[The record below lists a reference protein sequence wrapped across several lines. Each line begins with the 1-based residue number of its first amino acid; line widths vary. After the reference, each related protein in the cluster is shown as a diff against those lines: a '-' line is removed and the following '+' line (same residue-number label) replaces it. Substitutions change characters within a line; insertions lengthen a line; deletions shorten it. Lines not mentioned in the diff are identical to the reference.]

1 MRRAPFIAALALAA
15 CTVSTNAPTLQGQ
28 DVHLTVLHTA
38 DVHSRILPYN
48 FTPNKFDQLDGLVPD
63 LAPFGGAARMSTL
76 LQRERSRS
84 SRVIHLD
91 SGDCFQ
97 GAPIFNAFAGAAE
110 MQTMSALGVDAAALG
125 NHEFDKGPLNLASQI
140 KVWAG
145 FPIMAANYTFKDPD
159 SPGDNMLG
167 ALIKPYTILDVD
179 GLKVGVIGMGNVSAI
194 SQLVQGENSLG
205 IQPLDTDQT
214 IEYYSALLRPQVD
227 VLVAVSHL
235 GLEDDE
241 TTATTNQGEQAQTA
255 SQVRGDVDVVFGGHL
270 HIVLNPPKQIPIF
283 VNGVQTKRQT
293 VLVHSGAFAKT
304 IGRLDLVVHVN
315 TPDEMKAQY
324 DEQKQIAQDDGDPVP
339 QPRRGFVK
347 AYDYTLL
354 PVTARQPVDG
364 QFCVSPDEDASG
376 QACTPD
382 PKNVNKGFCR
392 APATDGSRVPCDLG
406 NPSGPTSACPAT
418 GDQCLPCVYCHI
430 PEDGKVLQIVE
441 PYALAMNSS
450 SKFQLTRT
458 FANDALPAGILRRN
472 TAGGDSQLGNI
483 VATAMRLQTEV
494 QADFSM
500 TNSLGIRADFSTG
513 PLSIEELY
521 NVFPFDNTIEIIYL
535 SGKEVQEMFDFISS
549 KSASRGCITQ
559 GQISGAAFVMD
570 CSVPPHL
577 PDGTKCDPAQY
588 IGSENQGLCYEG
600 AADLILIGSQ
610 KKCATNADCASP
622 DGKNNEI
629 CGASLGTCLTSDLVT
644 GTRAVCTL
652 DPMNPQST
660 CASMETC
667 VASHLNVCGRVL
679 NPFGDYRVAVNDY
692 VANGGSGFTMLQ
704 FNTAKYNTGISLRD
718 AVVDYL
724 QRLDDPQFEG
734 AYSCTGTPSADT
746 CRGAVRCNDSR
757 FSALT
762 AAGTPVDPYLNSF
775 NAITPD
781 LTFRFCPGKATVG
794 DCFGNMVCVLPHNQ
808 GTDGR
813 IHPRSQ

>member
-1 MRRAPFIAALALAA
+1 MRRAPFTAMLLALAA

-28 DVHLTVLHTA
+28 DIHLTVLHTA

-84 SRVIHLD
+84 ARVIHLD

-110 MQTMSALGVDAAALG
+110 MQTMSSLGVDAAALG

-145 FPIMAANYTFKDPD
+145 FPIMAANYTFKDPNT
-159 SPGDNMLG
+159 PGDNMLG
-167 ALIKPYTILDVD
+167 ALVKPYTILDVD

-205 IQPLDTDQT
+205 IVPLDTDQT
-214 IEYYSALLRPQVD
+214 IEYYSKLLRPQVD
-227 VLVAVSHL
+227 ILVAVSHL

-241 TTATTNQGEQAQTA
+241 NTATTNQGMEAQTA

-270 HIVLNPPKQIPIF
+270 HIVLNPPKEIPIF
-283 VNGVQTKRQT
+283 VNGQQTKRNT

-315 TPDEMKAQY
+315 TPDEMKAQFEENKKIA
-324 DEQKQIAQDDGDPVP
+324 DEVGDPVP
-339 QPRRGFVK
+339 QARRGFVK
-347 AYDYTLL
+347 SYDYKLL
-354 PVTARQPVDG
+354 PVTSRQPVDG
-364 QFCVSPDEDASG
+364 EFCVSPDEDASG

-382 PKNVNKGFCR
+382 PKNASKGFCR
-392 APATDGSRVPCDLG
+392 APAADGSRVPCDLG
-406 NPSGPTSACPAT
+406 NPSGPTSACPST

-441 PYALAMNSS
+441 PYALAMNAS

-458 FANDALPAGILRRN
+458 FANNTLPLGILRRN

-521 NVFPFDNTIEIIYL
+521 NVFPFDNTIEIMYL

-559 GQISGAAFVMD
+559 GQVSGVAFVMD
-570 CSVPPHL
+570 CSVAPHT
-577 PDGTKCDPAQY
+577 PENKDCNPADY

-610 KKCATNADCASP
+610 KKCATNDDCKDPSGNAS
-622 DGKNNEI
+622 NNEI
-629 CGASLGTCLTSDLVT
+629 CGNSLGTCLKTADA
-644 GTRAVCTL
+644 TRGSRKVCTL
-652 DPMNPQST
+652 ATPNCD
-660 CASMETC
+660 ADETC
-667 VASHLNVCGRVL
+667 VPSHLNVCGRVL
-679 NPFGDYRVAVNDY
+679 NPFGDYRVAVNNY

-704 FNTAKYNTGISLRD
+704 FNTAKVDTGISLRD

-734 AYSCTGTPSADT
+734 KYACTGVPSADT
-746 CRGAVRCNDSR
+746 CRGAIRCDDPL
-757 FSALT
+757 FSKLDAM
-762 AAGTPVDPYLNSF
+762 GHPVDPYLNAL

-794 DCFGNMVCVLPHNQ
+794 DCFGHQICVLPHNQ

-813 IHPRSQ
+813 IRPRSQ